1 MSHFGNVEL
10 THRVRVIE
18 HASHEGVH
26 GVSVPAHR
34 REVSGHVWSHRV
46 GSGFFRSLLERRS
59 RFSIYGSFVDCGIF
73 SRGLKGRFG
82 AVELIS
88 SCLGLYI

>member
-1 MSHFGNVEL
+1 MIHFGNIEL

-26 GVSVPAHR
+26 AVSVPTHR
-34 REVSGHVWSHRV
+34 GEVSGHVWGHRV
-46 GSGFFRSLLERRS
+46 GSGFFRSLLGRRS
-59 RFSIYGSFVDCGIF
+59 RFSIQGGFVDCGIF

-82 AVELIS
+82 AAELIS